1 MREHSRDK
9 VRLVFSQ
16 QIEKYLSETDWKTWN
31 NSDWV
36 LTIDAGTVFHHGVYP
51 QFKDVGN
58 LFHAERKMRED
69 TDINFRVCQIGIR
82 RLQIR
87 YGVRMGLVEC
97 LKDAFGL
104 SGRYLPL
111 VGEPL
116 GFRPFHYPICP
127 TYET

>member
-36 LTIDAGTVFHHGVYP
+36 LIIDAGAVFRHGVFP

-58 LFHAERKMRED
+58 LLHAERKMRED

-87 YGVRMGLVEC
+87 YGVRMGHSTIPFAPITKLE
-97 LKDAFGL
+97 LKDIYSFTHFPL
-104 SGRYLPL
+104 STSLPF
-111 VGEPL
+111 VIT
-116 GFRPFHYPICP
+116 FQ
-127 TYET
+127 T